1 MRVGELAA
9 GHTEVRVAHLASGA
23 VNVDAGS
30 TCPRAA
36 LTAVDRGHLDFPFGC
51 CSAGC
56 GAMQQ
61 QHRLVAYGDSA
72 LGSAAG
78 RLRCP
83 AMVGVRCEICV
94 RQSRVAKLGEMVL
107 ALWERCLRQSPA
119 ASWPCR

>member
-1 MRVGELAA
+1 MGELAA
-9 GHTEVRVAHLASGA
+9 GHAEARGAHLASRF

-36 LTAVDRGHLDFPFGC
+36 LTAVDRDHLDCPFGC
-51 CSAGC
+51 RSAGC
-56 GAMQQ
+56 GAMEQQ
-61 QHRLVAYGDSA
+61 RCLVACGGFA

-94 RQSRVAKLGEMVL
+94 RRSRVVKLRGMVL

-119 ASWPCR
+119 AFWLCR